1 MHIEPRGERHMS
13 QTTMQDA
20 PTTRAAA
27 LTEQPRLAPSA
38 LAPGRGEAL
47 WFLGCLVTV
56 KSSAESTGGRVAV
69 LEHLAPRGAGSP
81 LHVHRREDEWFYV
94 LDGELTFWVGG
105 EVIEAPAG
113 AFVYGP
119 AGVPHTFV
127 VSSERARFLLV
138 AEPAGIEGF
147 VRAVATPAREL
158 AIPPAPTEPPDMAGL
173 VAAAAAVGIEIVG
186 PPGIPA

>member
-1 MHIEPRGERHMS
+1 MS
-13 QTTMQDA
+13 QTTMQGA
-20 PTTRAAA
+20 PKTQMAAPS
-27 LTEQPRLAPSA
+27 EEPRLVPIA
-38 LAPGRGEAL
+38 LAPGAGEAL
-47 WFLGCLVTV
+47 WFLGFLVTV
-56 KSSAESTGGRVAV
+56 KSSADTTGGRVTV

-94 LDGELTFWVGG
+94 LEGELTFWVGG
-105 EVIEAPAG
+105 EVSQAPAG

-127 VSSERARFLLV
+127 VCSERARFLLGT
-138 AEPAGIEGF
+138 EPAGIVGF

-158 AIPPAPTEPPDMAGL
+158 AIPPAPTEPPDMGLL
-173 VAAAAAVGIEIVG
+173 VAAAAAAGIEIVG